1 MGGIK
6 NALSWAGIVILG
18 LLNGVLEDLLFVV
31 LVVPNWPAS
40 WDLTG
45 DIFWWFTVPFAQL
58 MALVVTG
65 TLAWFLGLRDLKKL
79 ATFWLCWTLART
91 AFLNFANNPVGDILI
106 YLLWIA
112 LWCGLIALAV
122 HFSNGRRADAG

>member
-18 LLNGVLEDLLFVV
+18 LVNGVLEDLLFVT

-65 TLAWFLGLRDLKKL
+65 TLAWFLGLKDMKKL

-91 AFLNFANNPVGDILI
+91 AFLNFANNPAGDIVI
-106 YLLWIA
+106 YLIWIA

-122 HFSNGRRADAG
+122 HFSNGRRAAAG